1 MSAPSL
7 STPGHTTPPMH
18 GTHES
23 SKFFVFV
30 QLAMILAFI
39 TGVEIIIIYLPFAK
53 WLNVSSLVILSVVKF
68 MFVIFIFMHLKWDKV
83 FCTILFFIGLIL
95 AAATSCA
102 LLALFSAEASVP
114 ITPTSSISTSLTR
127 AA

>member
-18 GTHES
+18 GTHEA

-30 QLAMILAFI
+30 QLAMVLAFI

-53 WLNVSSLVILSVVKF
+53 WLTVSSLVILSIVKF
-68 MFVIFIFMHLKWDKV
+68 MLVIFIFMHLKWDKV

-95 AAATSCA
+95 AAATSWA
-102 LLALFSAEASVP
+102 LLVLFNVEASLP
-114 ITPTSSISTSLTR
+114 LTNSSAIHALLRS
-127 AA
+127 A